1 MILYIEYLTV
11 IHEFRIASTRP
22 DLKSNIFMIL
32 SQVFLIKRL
41 KKMVKRGII
50 SLSENKEVKK

>member
-1 MILYIEYLTV
+1 LAV
-11 IHEFRIASTRP
+11 IQAFPIASARP
-22 DLKSNIFMIL
+22 DLQSNIFMNL